1 MIILQV
7 VDFRRLLSH
16 HDQRLAHQL
25 NHKFYKEERD
35 YGKFSLGRNQKFTEQ
50 VVITQARIDQANL
63 HNDKYRYLKQEIEES
78 EKRVNQAQAGSIRD
92 RPLSAPDLTR
102 FEEHKQV
109 ESISSTMKRRLQ
121 SAPPRVSSLNKIVS
135 SLNKIVSSL
144 NNIVSSLNNIVS
156 SLNKI
161 VSSLNNIVSSLN
173 KIVSSL
179 NKIVSSLNNI
189 VSSLNNIVSSLN
201 KKVSSLNNIVNS
213 LNNIVSSLNN
223 IVSSLN
229 KIVSSLNKIVSSL
242 NNIVSSLNNIV
253 SSLNNIVS
261 SLNKIVSSLNNI
273 VSSLNNIVSS
283 LNKIVSSL
291 NNIPPSSQ
299 LPKPI
304 DSHSPKPPS
313 SQLPKPIDSHSPKPI
328 DSHSPK
334 PPSSQLPKP
343 IDSHSPKPIDSHSPK
358 PPSSQLPKPIDSH
371 SPKPPSSQLSKPID
385 SHSPKPH
392 SSQLPKPID
401 SHSPKP
407 PGSQLPKPIDS
418 HSPKP
423 PSSQLPKPIDSHSPK
438 PPSSQLPKPIDSHS
452 PKPPSSQLP
461 KPIDSHS
468 PKPIDS
474 HSPKPPSSQLPKPID
489 SHSPKPIDSH
499 SPKPPSSQLPKPI
512 DSHSPKPPVKRKS
525 EKGSTCTD
533 TTVPLTP
540 RAVSADDVREMTTKM
555 AELQF
560 EIVTSDCRSQL
571 NLEAEIDFYLPGYL
585 QRRLTQ
591 DHVKFSEQVAVKKP
605 EHWTLEILE
614 RLTNPKGFKR
624 NSHDRCCDAGQ
635 LPGRDLQQRNSSEI
649 NFAKFKGADK
659 TQRVSLNIGP
669 SKNTQQDIP
678 REDCRETKTI
688 LTKSCK
694 DQPET
699 LDGPHVLPEDR
710 VVEANKETL
719 ESMSQDILNQKSC
732 AVEEIIQCEQS
743 PSEHYAGQKRVS
755 WATND
760 IVIAFTDQSYLSH
773 PHIEPVVTVKDKEGL
788 LQILS
793 PAYTETGETRQKEAT
808 RSSTTAAPRV
818 RERAQQRDSLNGP
831 SRPCGGDKGNAPACE
846 SNTSTVVNDKLDLLT
861 AALDQA
867 HPRCETFNRQVSNIS
882 NNKNKIVGK
891 ELALQSNAFISLRSS
906 DTNGRQQ
913 ARSVSL
919 ARDKATEKNRRLA
932 RSRLLARI
940 RCARSE
946 DYLNCIN

>member
-1 MIILQV
+1 MSELSTFHIHYPHSNNFLTWDELGCLSRSLGFPSDLFRRYLPQDVRTTYCDNTGMSVKTFHRVLEQASLHTVLHRTYNMHTAQWNVRVIQRTLVMLEHKVLNFDDVYKVRVAYMTYEHGDMKGMLLHKNVLIRTLKFCGRVISPLKLLHRVKHMKDKLDERGRIQLYEFYNLILWCDLYTSFDPQQVETSSGKDGGHLFKV

-109 ESISSTMKRRLQ
+109 ESTSSTMKRRLQ
-121 SAPPRVSSLNKIVS
+121 SAPPR
-135 SLNKIVSSL
+135 
-144 NNIVSSLNNIVS
+144 
-156 SLNKI
+156 
-161 VSSLNNIVSSLN
+161 
-173 KIVSSL
+173 
-179 NKIVSSLNNI
+179 
-189 VSSLNNIVSSLN
+189 
-201 KKVSSLNNIVNS
+201 
-213 LNNIVSSLNN
+213 
-223 IVSSLN
+223 
-229 KIVSSLNKIVSSL
+229 
-242 NNIVSSLNNIV
+242 
-253 SSLNNIVS
+253 
-261 SLNKIVSSLNNI
+261 
-273 VSSLNNIVSS
+273 
-283 LNKIVSSL
+283 
-291 NNIPPSSQ
+291 
-299 LPKPI
+299 
-304 DSHSPKPPS
+304 
-313 SQLPKPIDSHSPKPI
+313 
-328 DSHSPK
+328 
-334 PPSSQLPKP
+334 
-343 IDSHSPKPIDSHSPK
+343 
-358 PPSSQLPKPIDSH
+358 
-371 SPKPPSSQLSKPID
+371 
-385 SHSPKPH
+385 
-392 SSQLPKPID
+392 
-401 SHSPKP
+401 
-407 PGSQLPKPIDS
+407 
-418 HSPKP
+418 
-423 PSSQLPKPIDSHSPK
+423 
-438 PPSSQLPKPIDSHS
+438 
-452 PKPPSSQLP
+452 
-461 KPIDSHS
+461 
-468 PKPIDS
+468 
-474 HSPKPPSSQLPKPID
+474 
-489 SHSPKPIDSH
+489 
-499 SPKPPSSQLPKPI
+499 
-512 DSHSPKPPVKRKS
+512 VKRKS

-585 QRRLTQ
+585 QRRPTQ

-710 VVEANKETL
+710 IVEANKETL

-732 AVEEIIQCEQS
+732 AVEEIIPC
-743 PSEHYAGQKRVS
+743 QKRVS

-867 HPRCETFNRQVSNIS
+867 HPRCETFNRKVSNIS
-882 NNKNKIVGK
+882 NNKNKMVGK
-891 ELALQSNAFISLRSS
+891 ERALQSNAFISLRSS